1 MRRWDKQ
8 RWAGLI
14 VWAVVLASAIATFDA
29 VRNVLR
35 DGRNRKGIEL
45 SMISL
50 DAPLRAGEQISGRAL
65 LVNHTGS
72 TMWIERAGNSYF
84 WFDLT
89 VSTPVQVAAEAR
101 TRFFPC
107 GTEWSSKPVE
117 FARGPNWWCF
127 QQTWPLLS
135 SQDIDQLRKGADR
148 KLWFAAFVKY
158 RTGEDK
164 VLHARLCQIYNF
176 EADRFERS
184 RRESCDW
191 FE

>member
-29 VRNVLR
+29 VRKVLR
-35 DGRNRKGIEL
+35 DGRDRKGIEL

-50 DAPLRAGEQISGRAL
+50 DAPLRADEQISGRAL

-107 GTEWSSKPVE
+107 GTERSLKPVE

-127 QQTWPLLS
+127 RQTWPLLS